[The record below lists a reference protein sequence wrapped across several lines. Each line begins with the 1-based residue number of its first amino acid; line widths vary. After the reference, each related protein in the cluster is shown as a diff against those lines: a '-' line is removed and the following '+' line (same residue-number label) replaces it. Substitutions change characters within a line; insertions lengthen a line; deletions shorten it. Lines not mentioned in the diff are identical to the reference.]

1 MFQIDEKVLKDNRTL
16 VTIQSN
22 KNLIDVN
29 TKNGTI
35 HYSQDTD
42 DLWLTTPKIRKAYVN
57 KDPNI
62 HDKFDKILTAKDGQK
77 VDGDLTFE
85 GAQHITENLTVDKD
99 LLVKGNLTIQGESSI
114 LNTTSLSIEDNIVEL
129 NRNETNNGVTLNIAG
144 IAVNR
149 GSKRYARY
157 LYSEKMKAFS
167 LDTSQNIDDPI
178 NEWLFA
184 IYAEDNGP
192 YKKGDIRTIGKF
204 MANDIQ
210 IGKEA
215 NVNILNTGDLHV
227 YREAIFDN
235 PVTINSLTTMNG
247 VFVANKNVDLKGVTT
262 LWDTTT
268 FKKAV
273 TFEKGINVSGITTI
287 ENMNINGNINS
298 TGNITAEGNAV
309 ISGTLNVSENSI
321 FNKDIE
327 IQGYASVN
335 QILANGATLN
345 QLNTNNASIRNDM
358 NINGN
363 LSVIGEST
371 FENIVTA
378 NNGLNVSSGNVALNG
393 AALNVDSIA
402 TFARRVTI
410 NNDLTA
416 NNINARTMNLSEDI
430 IANSLTLQN
439 ATINNTLTVKGLT
452 RVEAKA
458 TIKEVLS
465 ESNISV
471 TGNGYGY
478 RLDNTENAKIYLH
491 NTTTEGAVDNASSSD
506 KNIYFKNFGGT
517 NRGFIFKNANNL
529 VQIEGNGTIRAIN
542 DIYSKGYKVLT
553 EANMGHMA
561 AAGGID
567 ACTLDG
573 KHAHEIMSS
582 DGSISM
588 TGDLNLGSNNIK
600 FRDNDYIKYSD
611 NAVTIENDSYG
622 GTFNFISDNI
632 NHNSV
637 LNIGGID
644 FGNGLKISGKSSNIG
659 KVKDISG
666 AFGHIISSVDEW
678 LRINSEGSDV
688 HTQGVYFGN
697 STVRT
702 NKEFIVGANGSIFKA
717 SSSELTHNGSN
728 ILTAS
733 GINAMN
739 GDINMGR
746 QKIKFI
752 AENNSG
758 VTGAASTDIA
768 QIYGEHNL
776 ASDVSRLVFE
786 VGPKEDDKIVFKTRQ
801 SASVSAKDSLT
812 ITNSKAIFSDNPYY
826 GVNRLLHTGDTG
838 SGKGLDADT
847 LDGKHASS
855 FALNNHTHTVAT
867 TSANG
872 FMTAAD
878 KTKLNS
884 IAENANNYSHP
895 STHDASMITQSSNYR
910 FVTDAEKTTWN
921 GKANANHTHN
931 YLPLSGGTLTGNVNT
946 SSSVNFTTANT
957 SGIRFNNSLII
968 RNNGT
973 STVLSSINNTMYF
986 RPQGDTNET
995 NQATLST
1002 NGDLTAVRFV
1012 GNLQGNANT
1021 ATAATRLKT
1030 ARKINGTDFNG
1041 AGDIT
1046 TANWGASRNIQ
1057 IGNTVKSVNGSGNI
1071 TWSLT
1076 EIGAVPSTVNIP
1088 NGADLNNYIGEG
1100 RYNAHTNAIAQSC
1113 INKPPGE
1120 YEAFSLEVTKSAGT
1134 TQVLTTYNQKN
1145 FRVWRRNEYGG
1156 VWGDWY
1162 LQVDSRKNDS
1172 PEGGYI
1178 QLSGGYGIYWGT
1190 DIAHGSQ
1197 LTYWERQVWLPSH
1210 VEFIMSIQTNIHDN
1224 SNCMTG
1230 SISSKNGESFSVYI
1244 QPVKT
1249 TGIGIARIYW
1259 QALCKNKSSF

>member
-62 HDKFDKILTAKDGQK
+62 HDKFDKILTAKDGQTVK
-77 VDGDLTFE
+77 GDLIFE
-85 GAQHITENLTVDKD
+85 GAQRISENLIVDKD
-99 LLVKGNLTIQGESSI
+99 LLVKGNITIQGESSI
-114 LNTTSLSIEDNIVEL
+114 LNTTSLSIEDNIIEL
-129 NRNETNNGVTLNIAG
+129 NRNEANNGVTLNTAG
-144 IAVNR
+144 VAVNR
-149 GSKRYARY
+149 GSKGYARY
-157 LYSEKMKAFS
+157 LYSEEMKAFS
-167 LDTSQNIDDPI
+167 LDTSQDIDDPI
-178 NEWLFA
+178 NEWLLA
-184 IYAEDNGP
+184 IYAEDNGV

-204 MANDIQ
+204 MANDVQ

-262 LWDTTT
+262 LWDTAT
-268 FKKAV
+268 FKKSV
-273 TFEKGINVSGITTI
+273 VFEKGIDVSGPTTVKDI
-287 ENMNINGNINS
+287 SANGSISS
-298 TGNITAEGNAV
+298 TGNITAEGNAI
-309 ISGTLNVSENSI
+309 ISGSLSVSENGL
-321 FNKDIE
+321 FNKDV
-327 IQGYASVN
+327 QVTGYIAAN
-335 QILANGATLN
+335 QINANGSILK
-345 QLNTNNASIRNDM
+345 QLNADNALIRN
-358 NINGN
+358 NLNVNGN
-363 LSVIGEST
+363 LIVAEESI
-371 FENIVTA
+371 FENKITA
-378 NNGLNVSSGNVALNG
+378 NNGLAISSGEVTLNG
-393 AALNVDSIA
+393 SALNVDSPA
-402 TFARRVTI
+402 TFNRNVTI
-410 NNDLTA
+410 NNSLTA
-416 NNINARTMNLSEDI
+416 NNINAIGATLSGNI
-430 IANSLTLQN
+430 TANSSTVQD
-439 ATINNTLTVKGLT
+439 ATVNNSLNVKGLT
-452 RVEAKA
+452 RIEEKA

-465 ESNISV
+465 ELNVSV
-471 TGNGYGY
+471 AGNGYGY
-478 RLDNTENAKIYLH
+478 RFDNSDNSKIYLH

-506 KNIYFKNFGGT
+506 KNIYFKNSGGT
-517 NRGFIFKNANNL
+517 NRGFVFKNTNNL
-529 VQIEGNGTIRAIN
+529 VQIEGNGKIRAIN
-542 DIYSKGYKVLT
+542 DIYSKGFKVLT

-582 DGSISM
+582 DGSVSM
-588 TGDLNLGSNNIK
+588 TGDLNLNSNSIK
-600 FRDNDYIKYSD
+600 FRDNDYIKYTDSS
-611 NAVTIENDSYG
+611 VTIGNDSYG

-632 NHNSV
+632 NYNSV
-637 LNIGGID
+637 LNVGALD
-644 FGNGLKISGKSSNIG
+644 FGSGLKISGKSSTIG
-659 KVKDISG
+659 KVKEITG
-666 AFGHIISSVDEW
+666 AYGHIISSVDEW

-697 STVRT
+697 STIRT
-702 NKEFIVGANGSIFKA
+702 NKEFIIGANGSVFKA
-717 SSSELTHNGSN
+717 SSSELTHNGSK
-728 ILTAS
+728 ILTDT

-746 QKIKFI
+746 QKIKFV

-758 VTGAASTDIA
+758 VTGAAGTDIA
-768 QIYGEHNL
+768 QVYGEHDL

-786 VGPKEDDKIVFKTRQ
+786 VGPKEDDKIVFRTRQ
-801 SASVSAKDSLT
+801 SATVSAEDSLT

-855 FALNNHTHTVAT
+855 FALNNHTHAVAT
-867 TSANG
+867 TSADG
-872 FMTAAD
+872 LMTAAD

-884 IAENANNYSHP
+884 IAANANNYSHP
-895 STHDASMITQSSNYR
+895 STHDASMITQSSSYR
-910 FVTDAEKTTWN
+910 FVTDAEKTKWN
-921 GKANANHTHN
+921 GKANASHTHD
-931 YLPLSGGTLTGNVNT
+931 YLPLSGGTLTNHLRMANDKCVYLNDGYARIGYSNT
-946 SSSVNFTTANT
+946 
-957 SGIRFNNSLII
+957 
-968 RNNGT
+968 
-973 STVLSSINNTMYF
+973 
-986 RPQGDTNET
+986 
-995 NQATLST
+995 
-1002 NGDLTAVRFV
+1002 DLCTYIA
-1012 GNLQGNANT
+1012 
-1021 ATAATRLKT
+1021 
-1030 ARKINGTDFNG
+1030 
-1041 AGDIT
+1041 
-1046 TANWGASRNIQ
+1046 
-1057 IGNTVKSVNGSGNI
+1057 NGSNNWLKLNNDKTMTYAGYKVYSAYDKP
-1071 TWSLT
+1071 TPA
-1076 EIGAVPSTVNIP
+1076 EIGAVPSAINLSS
-1088 NGADLNNYIGEG
+1088 GADLNDYKTEG
-1100 RYNAHTNAIAQSC
+1100 RYRAHTNAIAQTC
-1113 INKPPGE
+1113 LNKPTGE

-1190 DIAHGSQ
+1190 DVAHGSQ

-1210 VEFIMSIQTNIHDN
+1210 VEYIMSIQTNIHDN

-1230 SISSKNGESFSVYI
+1230 SISSRNGESFSVFI

-1259 QALCKNKSSF
+1259 QVLCKNKSSF